1 MVFSQI
7 SKKTNA
13 YAEYNK
19 NMLGKARLFFRN
31 DSVYYIPQFK
41 SLKIEMFDFFPR
53 MFFLF
58 INRTS
63 LTKFLCKIC

>member
-31 DSVYYIPQFK
+31 DSVYFISQFK
-41 SLKIEMFDFFPR
+41 SLKIEMFDFSPG
-53 MFFLF
+53 FLF
-58 INRTS
+58 YS
-63 LTKFLCKIC
+63 LMERV